1 MNLRKLKTSAQTPN
15 PLAKHNFNH
24 IIIYTLSE
32 SYLLIISYLLAG
44 LIDKLSATLLRR
56 MYAEMPRVFLLIS

>member
-1 MNLRKLKTSAQTPN
+1 MNLRKLKTLALTPN

-24 IIIYTLSE
+24 IIYTLSE
-32 SYLLIISYLLAG
+32 SYLLVISYLLAG